1 MDTAELCKLRK
12 KLRQIENLEHLQR
25 ELNASE
31 ITKVLQKLDLRRQ
44 VEQLLALG
52 AEVKPLVRHAPPEE
66 EQKPTACTSQST
78 RRTETLKLK
87 PQSPPTNGAPKKT
100 LKIPETSPL
109 QSSAFLVHHL
119 EGHSDLVTCVLI
131 HGTSL
136 ISGSWDTSV
145 RVWDIPSCS
154 EQRTLCGHT
163 GAVTS
168 LTLLSL
174 GGETLDPDIWPPDE
188 EFVASGSSDCSI
200 IVWSLT
206 TGRPLFSVYTY
217 SDVTSLV
224 NVPKTQLVISGSDG
238 GKIEIWDLRTKQNVH
253 SQLAYEDRVTALQLR
268 SGLLFSGSSCGS
280 LKVWKFSPPGSLSL
294 IHSSD
299 DLTPSLQGLRSIC
312 VIGETAYVAN
322 QGVCLKAVTWQ
333 QDFLARLSNHTSGTG
348 FVDAVAVTSDDLLV
362 ASGFNVD
369 QGHGYLNVRSA
380 KTGDYLGT
388 LSHPD
393 APRILCLAVS
403 RSGSGLCCWV
413 TGGRELLLWQE
424 QPKKKMMM
432 AQDVNLVRLQFCSD
446 FLNAAPDTDDDD
458 EADLWEENPAPAPYQ
473 RETPGWQWCVLV

>member
-1 MDTAELCKLRK
+1 MDTAELRKLRK

-217 SDVTSLV
+217 SEVTSLV
-224 NVPKTQLVISGSDG
+224 NVPKTQLVISGSG
-238 GKIEIWDLRTKQNVH
+238 EWYHSWFVILRIKIEGGFRHHLEQHRH
-253 SQLAYEDRVTALQLR
+253 EERVTVTAVCIYIYR
-268 SGLLFSGSSCGS
+268 NHTRERHAGLFKENQKTTACS
-280 LKVWKFSPPGSLSL
+280 VTFR
-294 IHSSD
+294 
-299 DLTPSLQGLRSIC
+299 SLQFDLAISFRQPLRCIQQAPQGPRIAWKSRRKPAENSPHNPANAHRKRTAKRGLRHT
-312 VIGETAYVAN
+312 ETCKNIWINLPEKPKQEPITRRAAA
-322 QGVCLKAVTWQ
+322 GK
-333 QDFLARLSNHTSGTG
+333 
-348 FVDAVAVTSDDLLV
+348 
-362 ASGFNVD
+362 
-369 QGHGYLNVRSA
+369 
-380 KTGDYLGT
+380 
-388 LSHPD
+388 
-393 APRILCLAVS
+393 
-403 RSGSGLCCWV
+403 
-413 TGGRELLLWQE
+413 GRHRRRMQ
-424 QPKKKMMM
+424 
-432 AQDVNLVRLQFCSD
+432 
-446 FLNAAPDTDDDD
+446 
-458 EADLWEENPAPAPYQ
+458 
-473 RETPGWQWCVLV
+473 